1 LTRYQDALDSPI
13 RADLEKEY
21 ILSNRQSESMT
32 KELNSLHR
40 EILSEFERR
49 IENDEDIPDAT
60 VSALQDEDDL
70 GLESVDI
77 VKTAV
82 EKGITDETE

>member
-1 LTRYQDALDSPI
+1 
-13 RADLEKEY
+13 
-21 ILSNRQSESMT
+21 MT

-49 IENDEDIPDAT
+49 IETDEDVPDSI

-77 VKTAV
+77 VKTAI
-82 EKGITDETE
+82 KKDITDETE